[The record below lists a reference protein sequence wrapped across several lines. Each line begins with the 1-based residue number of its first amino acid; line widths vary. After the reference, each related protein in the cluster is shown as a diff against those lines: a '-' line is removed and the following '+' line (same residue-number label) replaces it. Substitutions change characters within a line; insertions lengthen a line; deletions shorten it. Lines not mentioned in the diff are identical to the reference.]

1 MRDVNSENGKLWAVV
16 LAAGE
21 GTRMNQFIRSS
32 YGLCSPKQYIAFT
45 GKRSMLQHTLD
56 RVAQMIPPERT
67 RIVVNPSHI
76 KEIRAQL
83 SNLPDHALV
92 FQPYNRETAPGAL
105 LPLTYILKEDP
116 EARIAFFPSDHFIR
130 EEERFMRYVAA
141 ADQVVQRY
149 PEQIALL
156 GIQPEG
162 PEVEYGW
169 IAPSDPLP
177 GLNEAEAR
185 RVGRFLEKPNREA
198 ALAFYER
205 GYLWNT
211 FVSVLKASTLLALTR
226 KYLTGI
232 WQRFERIRGA
242 IGTVHELSTIE
253 REYRTMESA
262 TLSRG
267 IFERCADQIAVLEVK
282 GVFWSDWGSSHRVL
296 QTLHKIGKAPFPG
309 AAEVGQEETPYA
321 VAESKAV

>member
-1 MRDVNSENGKLWAVV
+1 MRDVKSEKGKLWAVV

-56 RVAQMIPPERT
+56 RVAQLIPAEHT

-76 KEIRAQL
+76 KEIRTQL
-83 SNLPDHALV
+83 SGLPDQTLV

-105 LPLTYILKEDP
+105 LPLTYIVKEDP
-116 EARIAFFPSDHFIR
+116 EARVAFFPSDHFVQ
-130 EEERFMRYVAA
+130 EEDRFMRYVAA
-141 ADQVVQRY
+141 ADEIVRHH

-169 IAPSDPLP
+169 IAPADPLP
-177 GLNEAEAR
+177 GPNEAGAR

-198 ALAFYER
+198 ALEFYEN

-211 FVSVLKASTLLALTR
+211 FVSVLKASTLLALTQR
-226 KYLTGI
+226 YLYGI
-232 WQRFERIRGA
+232 WQRFERIKSA

-267 IFERCADQIAVLEVK
+267 IFERCADQISVLEVK

-296 QTLHKIGKAPFPG
+296 QTLQKIGKTPFQEG
-309 AAEVGQEETPYA
+309 KAVGQEETSYA

>member
-1 MRDVNSENGKLWAVV
+1 
-16 LAAGE
+16 
-21 GTRMNQFIRSS
+21 MNQFIRSS

-56 RVAQMIPPERT
+56 RVARLIPPERT

-76 KEIRAQL
+76 KEIRSQL
-83 SNLPDHALV
+83 SALPEHSLV

-105 LPLTYILKEDP
+105 LPLIYILKRDP
-116 EARIAFFPSDHFIR
+116 EARIAFFPSDHFIQ

-141 ADQVVQRY
+141 ADQVVQCH

-156 GIQPEG
+156 GIRPEG

-169 IAPSDPLP
+169 IAPAEPLHGP
-177 GLNEAEAR
+177 FGADVR
-185 RVGRFLEKPNREA
+185 KVGRFLEKPSREA
-198 ALAFYER
+198 AAQFYEN

-211 FVSVLKASTLLALTR
+211 FVSVLKASTLLDLTR
-226 KYLTGI
+226 KHLLDI
-232 WQRFERIRGA
+232 WRRFERMLSA

-267 IFERCADQIAVLEVK
+267 IFERCSDQISVLEVK
-282 GVFWSDWGSSHRVL
+282 EVFWSDWGSSHRVL
-296 QTLHKIGKAPFPG
+296 QTLQKIGKVPFQG
-309 AAEVGQEETPYA
+309 TQEVGREEASYA

>member
-1 MRDVNSENGKLWAVV
+1 MRDVNSEKGNLWAVV

-76 KEIRAQL
+76 KEIRSQL
-83 SNLPDHALV
+83 SSLPDRSLV

-105 LPLTYILKEDP
+105 LPMTYILKEDP
-116 EARIAFFPSDHFIR
+116 EARIAFFPSDHFIQ
-130 EEERFMRYVAA
+130 EEDRFMRYVAA
-141 ADQVVQRY
+141 ADQVVQRH

-156 GIQPEG
+156 GIEPEG

-169 IAPSDPLP
+169 IAPGDPLP
-177 GLNEAEAR
+177 NADEMGAR
-185 RVGRFLEKPNREA
+185 KVGRFLEKPDREA
-198 ALAFYER
+198 AVAFYES

-211 FVSVLKASTLLALTR
+211 FVSVLKASTLLALTQR
-226 KYLTGI
+226 YLHGI

-267 IFERCADQIAVLEVK
+267 IFERCPDQIAVLEVK

-296 QTLHKIGKAPFPG
+296 QTLQKIGKTPF
-309 AAEVGQEETPYA
+309 QEAKEAGREEIPYA

>member
-1 MRDVNSENGKLWAVV
+1 MREVNSGKGNLWAVV

-21 GTRMNQFIRSS
+21 GTRMNQFIQSS

-56 RVAQMIPPERT
+56 RVAQLIPPERT

-76 KEIRAQL
+76 KEIRTQL
-83 SNLPDHALV
+83 SNLPEHSLV

-105 LPLTYILKEDP
+105 LPLTYIYKQDP
-116 EARIAFFPSDHFIR
+116 EARVAFFPSDHFIR
-130 EEERFMRYVAA
+130 EEDRFMRYVAA
-141 ADQVVQRY
+141 ADQVVQHH

-169 IAPSDPLP
+169 IAPAEPLP
-177 GLNEAEAR
+177 GPYDMEAR
-185 RVGRFLEKPNREA
+185 RVGRFLEKPSREA
-198 ALAFYER
+198 ATEFYAS

-211 FVSVLKASTLLALTR
+211 FVSVLKASTLFALTQ
-226 KYLTGI
+226 LHLPSI
-232 WQRFERIRGA
+232 WRRFERMLAA

-253 REYRTMESA
+253 REYRTMESV

-267 IFERCADQIAVLEVK
+267 IFERCSDKISVLEVK
-282 GVFWSDWGSSHRVL
+282 EVFWSDWGNSHRVL
-296 QTLHKIGKAPFPG
+296 ETLQKIGKAPFQG
-309 AAEVGQEETPYA
+309 AQEAGQEETSYA
-321 VAESKAV
+321 VAEGKAV